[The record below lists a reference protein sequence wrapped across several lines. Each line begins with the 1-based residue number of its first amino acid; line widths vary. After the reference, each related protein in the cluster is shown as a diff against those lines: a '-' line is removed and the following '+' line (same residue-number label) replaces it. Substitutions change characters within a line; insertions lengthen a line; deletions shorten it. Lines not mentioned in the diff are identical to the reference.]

1 MSEQENG
8 PKPSKGATTGEEYTL
23 LGVSYPVLLKEESPN
38 EEPYFAKFLGGFFNQ
53 NSNENADFLLD
64 VRSRLHFTY
73 RTRFVPIP
81 AVPGGPSP
89 LSFHFLIRDNPFN
102 TIENAI
108 NNPSCFNTDV
118 GWGCMIRTSQSLLGN
133 ALQIAQLSRGYRVG
147 TDSES
152 QEKAIIDWFADMPE
166 APFSIHNFV
175 RKGMELS
182 GQKPGEW
189 FGPAAASRSIQS
201 LIREFPAC
209 GIDACETSVSSGDVY
224 EEDVLNVFAASK
236 ESKIL
241 FLMGVKLG
249 INAVN
254 EFYWDDIKKI
264 LGSKFSVGIAGG
276 RPSSSLYFI
285 GSQGNELLYL
295 DPHTAQPFAMQ
306 QSSFYDSCHTSHYGK
321 LPLQDLDPSMLIGIL
336 VSGQEEYTQWKL
348 EVQNSN
354 IINILQKK
362 PESLDNVYDGDLES
376 FNMPDNDA
384 LNDKSTI
391 VDGDYVDI
399 RAVLRQGEC
408 ASSCERD
415 DGFQNVQCKK
425 QNIVVIGDRTTTS
438 QDVEVERVLVEQETI
453 GVVEPQ
459 RGEVVDIA

>member
-1 MSEQENG
+1 MSQQERDL
-8 PKPSKGATTGEEYTL
+8 KPPERATDSEEYVL
-23 LGVSYPVLLKEESPN
+23 LGVSYPVLPKEGTVN
-38 EEPYFAKFLGGFFNQ
+38 DEPYFAKLLGGLFNQ
-53 NSNENADFLLD
+53 NSENPDFLLD

-89 LSFHFLIRDNPFN
+89 LSFHFLIRDNPIN

-133 ALQIAQLSRGYRVG
+133 ALQIARLGREYRIG
-147 TDSES
+147 NGQES
-152 QEKAIIDWFADMPE
+152 QENAIIDWFTDTPE
-166 APFSIHNFV
+166 APFSIHKFV
-175 RKGMELS
+175 CKGMELS

-201 LIREFPAC
+201 LIREFPES
-209 GIDACETSVSSGDVY
+209 GIASCQTSVSSGDVY
-224 EEDVLNVFAASK
+224 EEDVLRVFAESK

-249 INAVN
+249 ISAVN
-254 EFYWDDIKKI
+254 EFYWDDIKRI

-285 GSQGNELLYL
+285 GHQGNELLYL
-295 DPHTAQPFAMQ
+295 DPHTAQPFSMQ
-306 QSSFYDSCHTSHYGK
+306 QNSFYDSCHSPHHGK
-321 LPLQDLDPSMLIGIL
+321 LAMQDLDPSMLIGIM
-336 VSGQEEYTQWKL
+336 VSGSEEFEQWKH

-354 IINILQKK
+354 IINILEKR
-362 PESLDNVYDGDLES
+362 PDSLGDIYDGDLES
-376 FNMPDNDA
+376 FNMPDSEA

-391 VDGDYVDI
+391 VEGDYVDI
-399 RAVLRQGEC
+399 RAVLKHGDG
-408 ASSCERD
+408 ASSCDKD

-425 QNIVVIGDRTTTS
+425 QQIMVMGDRTTTS
-438 QDVEVERVLVEQETI
+438 QDVEVERVLVEQETV
-453 GVVEPQ
+453 GVVEPH
-459 RGEVVDIA
+459 REEVGDIA

>member
-1 MSEQENG
+1 
-8 PKPSKGATTGEEYTL
+8 
-23 LGVSYPVLLKEESPN
+23 
-38 EEPYFAKFLGGFFNQ
+38 
-53 NSNENADFLLD
+53 
-64 VRSRLHFTY
+64 
-73 RTRFVPIP
+73 
-81 AVPGGPSP
+81 
-89 LSFHFLIRDNPFN
+89 
-102 TIENAI
+102 
-108 NNPSCFNTDV
+108 
-118 GWGCMIRTSQSLLGN
+118 
-133 ALQIAQLSRGYRVG
+133 
-147 TDSES
+147 
-152 QEKAIIDWFADMPE
+152 
-166 APFSIHNFV
+166 
-175 RKGMELS
+175 
-182 GQKPGEW
+182 
-189 FGPAAASRSIQS
+189 
-201 LIREFPAC
+201 
-209 GIDACETSVSSGDVY
+209 
-224 EEDVLNVFAASK
+224 
-236 ESKIL
+236 
-241 FLMGVKLG
+241 
-249 INAVN
+249 
-254 EFYWDDIKKI
+254 
-264 LGSKFSVGIAGG
+264 
-276 RPSSSLYFI
+276 
-285 GSQGNELLYL
+285 
-295 DPHTAQPFAMQ
+295 
-306 QSSFYDSCHTSHYGK
+306 
-321 LPLQDLDPSMLIGIL
+321 MLIGIL